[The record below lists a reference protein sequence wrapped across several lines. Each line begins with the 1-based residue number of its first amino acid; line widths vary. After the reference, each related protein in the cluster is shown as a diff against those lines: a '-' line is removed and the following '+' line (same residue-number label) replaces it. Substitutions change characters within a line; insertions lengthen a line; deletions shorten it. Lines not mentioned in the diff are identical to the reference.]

1 MPDLP
6 DIQGMLVRFPG
17 SCEAGTRIRA
27 TQSDLRLAYNRFTL
41 KPIPHRLLL
50 CASLALW
57 LSWGHAAALDL
68 PERPGAFWL
77 QFDTLPEQA
86 QPTVERADAIRFD
99 SLAALTEHA
108 LRERAES
115 RAAWLGIQAEAARL
129 DAATAAN
136 WPTLTG
142 LINFTRSRALS
153 SSGSPVPTLHRYGPS
168 LSLAYV
174 LFDFGA
180 SAASID
186 AQRYQ
191 LIASL
196 LNSNRTLQNTIA
208 EVETAYFAVLAARAL
223 VAAQAQQETALRTS
237 LDAVEVRLRG
247 GLAARAD
254 QLRARA
260 ASSETTLARQAAER
274 DLAKAEAVLK
284 QAAGIAQTQTLVL
297 DWEVAPPAALDAA
310 TLLADLLAE
319 AERQRPDLRA
329 LQAAAASARFE
340 AERARAARWPNLS
353 LAANTGRTF
362 FLEDERMPS
371 TSYSVGVSLS
381 VPLFD
386 GGRLAAQARAAERDA
401 ERRQAEADSQRSQVA
416 LTVTE
421 AYHDVRHAQTQR
433 EGVAVQFDSASES
446 ARAAEARYDAGVGS
460 LLELLTAQAD
470 LARARQAQAQADSDW
485 LAAFSRLNHA
495 LGRLP
500 LVTSA
505 NPP

>member
-1 MPDLP
+1 MK
-6 DIQGMLVRFPG
+6 
-17 SCEAGTRIRA
+17 RA
-27 TQSDLRLAYNRFTL
+27 LS
-41 KPIPHRLLL
+41 LLL
-50 CASLALW
+50 IASW
-57 LSWGHAAALDL
+57 TCPGHAAALDL
-68 PERPGAFWL
+68 PERPGTFWL
-77 QFDTLPEQA
+77 QLDTLPEPPQA
-86 QPTVERADAIRFD
+86 PAAQADALRFD

-142 LINFTRSRALS
+142 QFSFTRSQALS
-153 SSGSPVPTLHRYGPS
+153 SSGASVPVRHRYGPS

-174 LFDFGA
+174 IYDFGA
-180 SAASID
+180 RAASID

-196 LNSNRTLQNTIA
+196 LSNNRTLQDTVA
-208 EVETAYFAVLAARAL
+208 AVETAYYAVLAARAQL
-223 VAAQAQQETALRTS
+223 AAQAQQETALRTS
-237 LDAVEVRLRG
+237 LDAVDVRLRG

-260 ASSETTLARQAAER
+260 ALSEATLARQATER
-274 DLAKAEAVLK
+274 DLAKAEAALK
-284 QAAGIAQTQTLVL
+284 QAAAIEQTRALVL
-297 DWEVAPPAALDAA
+297 DWEVAPPAPLDAA

-329 LQAAAASARFE
+329 LQAAAASAR
-340 AERARAARWPNLS
+340 ADAQRARAARWPSLS

-362 FLEDERMPS
+362 FLEDELSPS
-371 TSYSVGVSLS
+371 TSYSVGVNVS

-386 GGRLAAQARAAERDA
+386 GGRLAAEARAAERDA
-401 ERRQAEADSQRSQVA
+401 ERLQADVDSQRSQVSLA
-416 LTVTE
+416 VAE
-421 AYHDVRHAQTQR
+421 AYHDVRHAQAQR
-433 EGVAVQFDSASES
+433 EGVVIQFDSASES
-446 ARAAEARYDAGVGS
+446 AQAAEARYRAGVGS

-470 LARARQAQAQADSDW
+470 LARARQAQAQADADW

-500 LVTSA
+500 ADSFA
-505 NPP
+505 SQP

>member
-1 MPDLP
+1 M
-6 DIQGMLVRFPG
+6 
-17 SCEAGTRIRA
+17 
-27 TQSDLRLAYNRFTL
+27 
-41 KPIPHRLLL
+41 KPVPHYFLL
-50 CASLALW
+50 CVSFALW
-57 LSWGHAAALDL
+57 SWWGHSAALDL

-77 QFDTLPEQA
+77 QLDALPEQPQSPA
-86 QPTVERADAIRFD
+86 ERTGTVRFD

-108 LRERAES
+108 LRERPES

-129 DAATAAN
+129 DAAAAAN

-142 LINFTRSRALS
+142 QFNFTRSRALS
-153 SSGSPVPTLHRYGPS
+153 SFGAAVPTLHRYGPG

-174 LFDFGA
+174 LADFGA
-180 SAASID
+180 RVASID
-186 AQRYQ
+186 ARRYQ

-196 LNSNRTLQNTIA
+196 LNSNRTLQDTIA
-208 EVETAYFAVLAARAL
+208 EVETAYYAVLAARAQ
-223 VAAQAQQETALRTS
+223 VAAQVQQETALRAG

-260 ASSETTLARQAAER
+260 ALSEAALARRTAER
-274 DLAKAEAVLK
+274 DLAKAEAALK
-284 QAAGIAQTQTLVL
+284 QAAAIGQSRALVL
-297 DWEVAPPAALDAA
+297 DWEAAPPAPLDAA
-310 TLLADLLAE
+310 LLLADLLAE

-340 AERARAARWPNLS
+340 AERARAARWPSLS
-353 LAANTGRTF
+353 LVANAGRTF
-362 FLEDERMPS
+362 FLEDERTPS
-371 TSYSVGVSLS
+371 TSYSVGVNLS

-401 ERRQAEADSQRSQVA
+401 ERLQAEADGQRSQVA
-416 LTVTE
+416 LAVAE
-421 AYHDVRHAQTQR
+421 AYHDVRHAQAQR
-433 EGVAVQFDSASES
+433 EGVVVQFDSASES
-446 ARAAEARYDAGVGS
+446 ARAAEARYAAGVGS

-470 LARARQAQAQADSDW
+470 LARARQAQAQADSGW

-500 LVTSA
+500 IVFSA